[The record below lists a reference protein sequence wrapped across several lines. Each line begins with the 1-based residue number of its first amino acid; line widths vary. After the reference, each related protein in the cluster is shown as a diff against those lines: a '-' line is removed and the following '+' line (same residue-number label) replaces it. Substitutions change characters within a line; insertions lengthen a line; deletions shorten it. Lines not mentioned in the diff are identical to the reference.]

1 MIAFIIDVAL
11 VDEVKGRGVEFE
23 ENFANRQV
31 DALVQLYSED
41 CYFMEPGV
49 FTVSGR
55 DGEQ

>member
-1 MIAFIIDVAL
+1 MKSKAEESNLKKTLPIDRSML
-11 VDEVKGRGVEFE
+11 
-23 ENFANRQV
+23 
-31 DALVQLYSED
+31 LCSED